1 MAAIGG
7 EELWSKFARHVV
19 QEQSCRHLPSCE
31 IKTTSGFSVWSIN
44 NIIKTRLEVILS
56 VWNLAN

>member
-7 EELWSKFARHVV
+7 DELWSNFARHVV
-19 QEQSCRHLPSCE
+19 QEQSCRHLP
-31 IKTTSGFSVWSIN
+31 VWSIN
-44 NIIKTRLEVILS
+44 NRIKTRLEVILS